1 MDLERDTY
9 FRLPALL
16 QAAFHNFH
24 TGAVISDIEAA
35 ALLQR
40 KILVETT
47 DDPPALC
54 APPWVTAQRS
64 VLERPAAATPGAP
77 PTALG
82 ALITVPRLFIALRRR
97 RLKDTVDA
105 VIRFRDSRKPPP
117 PASSDAALEAHLCA
131 AAQAF
136 LRARRHLPLSRSCL
150 LDSLALLTH
159 LGRCRLSA
167 QLVFGISIDPFCAHC
182 WVQAGDLVLNDT
194 VGNVRAY
201 TPIRVL

>member
-1 MDLERDTY
+1 MDLERDSY
-9 FRLPALL
+9 FRLPATL
-16 QAAFHNFH
+16 QAAFRDFH
-24 TGAVISDIEAA
+24 AGAVITDIEAA

-47 DDPPALC
+47 DSPPALC

-64 VLERPAAATPGAP
+64 VLERQAPATPAAPH
-77 PTALG
+77 TALG
-82 ALITVPRLFIALRRR
+82 AFITVPRVFIALRRR
-97 RLKDTVDA
+97 RLKDTLDT
-105 VIRFRDSRKPPP
+105 VIRFRDSRQPQP
-117 PASSDAALEAHLCA
+117 PASNDAALDAALCA
-131 AAQAF
+131 AAHAF

-150 LDSLALLTH
+150 LDSLALLIH
-159 LGRCRLSA
+159 LGHCRLPA